1 MKDDISNYNGYYAA
15 FGKVVEGM
23 DVIDQIS
30 SSRVDESTDENADNK
45 TTTTSE
51 NKEGT
56 TDKNS
61 EKENEESKVNTIK
74 IKSITVD
81 TFGADYGNPEIV
93 NYEEN
98 YKKVQEIYNQYF
110 NGSSSTVNE

>member
-1 MKDDISNYNGYYAA
+1 MPEFPSGIPLLSGLFDLSSFLDLLSLLFDDALSSFTNTY
-15 FGKVVEGM
+15 
-23 DVIDQIS
+23 DV
-30 SSRVDESTDENADNK
+30 
-45 TTTTSE
+45 
-51 NKEGT
+51 
-56 TDKNS
+56 
-61 EKENEESKVNTIK
+61 
-74 IKSITVD
+74 KSITVD

>member
-1 MKDDISNYNGYYAA
+1 
-15 FGKVVEGM
+15 M

-56 TDKNS
+56 TNENS
-61 EKENEESKVNTIK
+61 EKEKEKENEESKVNTIK